1 MELNTKNLKNDF
13 FGGLISSLVALP
25 LTLACGVLLFKGLHD
40 LEMYGINAAI
50 YTAIIGTFISAFI
63 GNHQL
68 QISGPRVATTLILS
82 SFLLEIFT
90 RLQSYENIYN
100 LNELLIVFMILTV
113 LLMGVFQ
120 LIFAYFNLG
129 KLIKFLPSSVK
140 MGVSTTIGLIIIFKQ
155 VPIIFNYQGDDLFQ
169 EFITNPLTIITNQ
182 TTLLF
187 IAICIFIVLL
197 LFKKDIVASKIRMIV
212 PLLAPV
218 LGGVVFYLFI
228 NKNPSDFIIGK
239 INITLPSFELYFNTF
254 TQNFSIVNE
263 NILEIIIAAFVLAL
277 MGSLSSLLS
286 ISVLEDKQ
294 KVRSTNPSIE
304 LKGQA
309 FGNIISAFFAG
320 MPSAGSEARGLSNYN
335 SGGRT
340 FISVIFHALFLIVFV
355 FFLDEYIA
363 LIPQIVLSSL
373 LVHTGIVM
381 ILPLIKLSSNMS
393 ITCLRTKTKNMNE
406 CLKDIFQT
414 VLVVIVM
421 LIAEEMANLTIAII
435 TGFAMAS
442 LLFIYEMM
450 SNTNYNIILGNKHH
464 SRRVRTKKVMTFLK
478 NKGSCVKI
486 IELEGAIFFGTADF
500 LRTLVS
506 DINKDTS
513 YIILDFRKVSEVD
526 ITGAEKIKLCA
537 KENSNIE
544 FSFSHIRKG
553 DDTYQA
559 LCAVG
564 LIGVDGLPWFENTD
578 LALEKVENKLLE
590 QFREVEEEKGKTLN
604 IDSLNFTKNLSKEE
618 QDILLSYM
626 ISKEYKE
633 KDELFTKGMK
643 SDELFFLRKG
653 TVSIMLE
660 QSFVKGVKD
669 KLSKIRR
676 ITFSTGVVIGE
687 MAFFEDTL
695 HSVDALANED
705 VSVYILSRYNLDLL
719 SKEHPILGRKLM
731 YSFCAHLSNR
741 LREVT
746 SEIQVLERWS

>member
-1 MELNTKNLKNDF
+1 MNTKNLKNDF
-13 FGGLISSLVALP
+13 LGGLISSLVALP
-25 LTLACGVLLFKGLHD
+25 LTLACGVILFKGLQG
-40 LEMYGINAAI
+40 LETYGINAAV
-50 YTAIIGTFISAFI
+50 YTAIIGTLISAFM
-63 GNHQL
+63 GNHHL

-90 RLQSYENIYN
+90 SLKTNETITNI
-100 LNELLIVFMILTV
+100 NELLIVFMILTV

-120 LIFAYFNLG
+120 LLFTYFNLG
-129 KLIKFLPSSVK
+129 KLIKFLPSSVT

-155 VPIIFNYQGDDLFQ
+155 FPIIFNYQGSDLLQ
-169 EFITNPLTIITNQ
+169 DILSKPLSIFANETTI
-182 TTLLF
+182 LF
-187 IAICIFIVLL
+187 ISISIFIVFLL
-197 LFKKDIVASKIRMIV
+197 LKKDIVKNKMKTLIPLIV
-212 PLLAPV
+212 PI
-218 LGGVVFYLFI
+218 LGGMIFYLLI
-228 NKNPSDFIIGK
+228 NKDPSDFIIGQ
-239 INITLPSFELYFNTF
+239 IDISIPSFGVYFDSF
-254 TQNFSIVNE
+254 SQNLSFISDNLLKIV
-263 NILEIIIAAFVLAL
+263 IAAFVLAL

-286 ISVLEDKQ
+286 VSVLEEKQ

-304 LKGQA
+304 LRGQA
-309 FGNIISAFFAG
+309 FGNIVSAFFAG

-340 FISVIFHALFLIVFV
+340 FISAVFHAVFLIIFV
-355 FFLDEYIA
+355 FFLDKYIA
-363 LIPQIVLSSL
+363 LIPEIVLSSL

-393 ITCLRTKTKNMNE
+393 ITCLRNKTENMNE

-414 VLVVIVM
+414 VLVVFVM
-421 LIAEEMANLTIAII
+421 LVTEEMTNLTIAII
-435 TGFAMAS
+435 AGFASAS

-450 SNTNYNIILGNKHH
+450 SNTNYNIILGNEHH
-464 SRRVRTKKVMTFLK
+464 SRRVRTKKVMSFLK
-478 NKGSCVKI
+478 DKGSCIKI

-500 LRTLVS
+500 LRTL
-506 DINKDTS
+506 ITQLKENTS
-513 YIILDFRKVSEVD
+513 YVILDFRKVSEVD
-526 ITGAEKIKLCA
+526 ITGAQKIKLCT
-537 KENSNIE
+537 KENKKIN

-564 LIGVDGLPWFENTD
+564 LIGEDGLPWFENTD
-578 LALEKVENKLLE
+578 LALEKVENQLLKKYNQFE
-590 QFREVEEEKGKTLN
+590 QKKSDILDIKN
-604 IDSLNFTKNLSKEE
+604 LNFTKDLEKEE
-618 QDILLSYM
+618 QDILLNYL
-626 ISKEYKE
+626 ISKEFKVN
-633 KDELFTKGMK
+633 DLLFTKGMK
-643 SDELFFLRKG
+643 SDELYFLRKG
-653 TVSIMLE
+653 TVSIMIE
-660 QSFVKGVKD
+660 QGFIQGIKD

-687 MAFFEDTL
+687 MAFFENSL

-705 VSVYILSRYNLDLL
+705 VSVYVLSRENLDLL